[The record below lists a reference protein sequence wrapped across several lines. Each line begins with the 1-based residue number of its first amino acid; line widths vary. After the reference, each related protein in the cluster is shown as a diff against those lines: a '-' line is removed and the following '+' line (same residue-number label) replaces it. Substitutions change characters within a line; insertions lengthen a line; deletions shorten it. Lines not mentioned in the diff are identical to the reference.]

1 MAESR
6 QAINRALRRIVGD
19 GLKNDEP
26 MAKYTT
32 IGVGGVAQY
41 LVTPRNYRQVS
52 ALLKYANKSRLE
64 YFVLGKGSNL
74 IVRDAGYTGMIIRMG
89 RHLSKIRI
97 NRRTVFAEGG
107 TSFARLARK
116 TVQEGRTGMEFGI
129 GIPGT
134 VGGAVKMN
142 AGAFGGDV
150 AGILARVKLVDGGGV
165 ERVLRADQLKFSY
178 RRSGLPGGCVVLS
191 ATFNCPPGKKDTE
204 TWENSLARKNT
215 QPIWQRTFGS
225 TFVNPQGDYAA
236 RMIEDCGLKGVR
248 IGGAVISEKH
258 ANFIVNPDGNATAS
272 DVEKLIRLM
281 RREVQK
287 KFGVR
292 LRTEVIV
299 IGNR

>member
-1 MAESR
+1 M
-6 QAINRALRRIVGD
+6 NRALRRIVGD

-26 MAKYTT
+26 MSRYTT

-41 LVTPRNYRQVS
+41 MVTPRNYLQVS
-52 ALLKYANKSRLE
+52 ALVKYAHKSRLD

-74 IVRDAGYTGMIIRMG
+74 IVRDAGFSGMIIRMG
-89 RHLSKIRI
+89 TYLSKIRI
-97 NRRTVFAEGG
+97 NRQTVFAEGG

-116 TVQEGRTGMEFGI
+116 TAQEGRTGMEFGI

-150 AGILARVKLVDGGGV
+150 AGILARVKLVDGDGV
-165 ERVLRADQLKFSY
+165 ERVLRADQMKFSY
-178 RRSGLPGGCVVLS
+178 RKSGLPRGCVVLS
-191 ATFNCPPGKKDTE
+191 ATFNCPPGKKDTR
-204 TWENSLARKNT
+204 TWQNSLARKNT
-215 QPIWQRTFGS
+215 QPISQRTFGS

-236 RMIEDCGLKGVR
+236 RMIEACGLKGVR
-248 IGGAVISEKH
+248 RGGAMISEKH

-281 RREVQK
+281 RREVHK